1 MSATICYLCNKGE
14 VVHDKKMSGMFCT
27 GCGECFELG
36 AFTDEVQYREDDRG
50 RYLAIGSTYS
60 VEKGFVNSK
69 FSSHGQCLASVDNA
83 KTILRRY
90 CDKLYISESFA
101 QISSGFYH
109 QLLIKK
115 YMNGR
120 RLNVVLAACLY
131 IAVRTEGANVIL
143 LDISDVAEANVYDI
157 GRYYFQII
165 RLLHFNIQTVDP
177 CEYIVRFVDMLN
189 LGDRTLS
196 QVKRSAL
203 SIRETANRI
212 VQRMK
217 RDWIHFG
224 RRPSGVCAAA
234 VLVAARINNVRC
246 SFKDIISIAK
256 VCESTIRKRIDEFIE
271 TPASLLTYEEFMLN
285 DLGEGEDPPAFKR
298 SATLNDDIEANLKK
312 AEKYQ
317 NIIEEH
323 LKESRVKLRGLYAK
337 FLKDIFTSQDDGEKL
352 KDDET
357 SIIQETIIDHNILS
371 IDGNI
376 TKMSQEMHF
385 EDHGNPSKEEIE
397 YWADLRPSAK
407 SLGLLRREAI
417 QNEANEYQDLLDKDL
432 DEDID
437 DDEISAYI
445 IDGQTEIS
453 QRQMEWTM
461 LNREFLEKEAQEL
474 LKRKQQ
480 ESQDENEKEQN
491 GKTKKKR
498 RKTDK
503 VETSAANSAS
513 EAVKAAAKAK
523 SIQLNSN
530 LNLKELFNEESDA
543 SSQSKPGTSGIAVV
557 MNQSNTNEV
566 VDSQSDKEDTAHLVS
581 LYHSYAKVPA
591 TQKSQKNITQKTD
604 NNDQVSESTIKRKD
618 EVIEIQH
625 ISVED
630 NGHNDVNDK
639 KIKIPPK
646 KLSTSAQDIDSL
658 VDDDDDYFGED
669 DDNVDDDD
677 DDDDEF
683 QKIKQKYS
691 LQGDNGYTDDFEDCG
706 F

>member
-1 MSATICYLCNKGE
+1 MSATICHLCNKGE
-14 VVHDKKMSGMFCT
+14 IVHDKKMSAMFCT

-36 AFTDEVQYREDDRG
+36 AFTDEIQYREDDRG
-50 RYLAIGSTYS
+50 RYSAVGSTYS

-90 CDKLYISESFA
+90 CDKLYISGSFA

-120 RLNVVLAACLY
+120 RLNIVLAACLY

-165 RLLHFNIQTVDP
+165 RLLRFNIKSVDP
-177 CEYIVRFVDMLN
+177 SEYIVRFVDMLN
-189 LGDRTLS
+189 LGDRTLL
-196 QVKRSAL
+196 QVKRSAS
-203 SIRETANRI
+203 SIRETSNRI

-256 VCESTIRKRIDEFIE
+256 VCESTIRKRINEFVD
-271 TPASLLTYEEFMLN
+271 TPSSLLTYKEFMSN
-285 DLGEGEDPPAFKR
+285 DHSLTEEEDPPAFKL
-298 SATLNDDIEANLKK
+298 SATLKDDIEANLKK

-317 NIIEEH
+317 DIIEEH
-323 LKESRVKLRGLYAK
+323 LKESRVKLRGMYAK
-337 FLKDIFTSQDDGEKL
+337 FLKDIFTFQDDGDKL

-357 SIIQETIIDHNILS
+357 SIIKETIIDHNILS

-376 TKMSQEMHF
+376 TKMTQEMHF
-385 EDHGNPSKEEIE
+385 EDHGNPSNEEIE
-397 YWADLRPSAK
+397 YWANLRPSAE
-407 SLGLLRREAI
+407 SLGLLRRETI
-417 QNEANEYQDLLDKDL
+417 REETNNYQDLLEKGL

-437 DDEISAYI
+437 DDEINAYI
-445 IDGQTEIS
+445 IDDQTEIG
-453 QRQMEWTM
+453 QRQMEWTI

-480 ESQDENEKEQN
+480 ETQEDNEKEQN

-498 RKTDK
+498 RKMDK
-503 VETSAANSAS
+503 VETSTATSAS

-530 LNLKELFNEESDA
+530 LNLKELFNEESDQ
-543 SSQSKPGTSGIAVV
+543 SSQF
-557 MNQSNTNEV
+557 
-566 VDSQSDKEDTAHLVS
+566 
-581 LYHSYAKVPA
+581 
-591 TQKSQKNITQKTD
+591 KT
-604 NNDQVSESTIKRKD
+604 V
-618 EVIEIQH
+618 H
-625 ISVED
+625 
-630 NGHNDVNDK
+630 
-639 KIKIPPK
+639 
-646 KLSTSAQDIDSL
+646 
-658 VDDDDDYFGED
+658 
-669 DDNVDDDD
+669 
-677 DDDDEF
+677 
-683 QKIKQKYS
+683 
-691 LQGDNGYTDDFEDCG
+691 
-706 F
+706 